1 MPRINLEYRN
11 SSLHEC
17 CKSVKSTLLGNT
29 DYGVTDKVAR
39 NIEKETGEV
48 MKHDVNVKILCDAL
62 NLSSKVRAVRA
73 VCRRID
79 FNLLSRKRIDFSLLT
94 YVWC

>member
-48 MKHDVNVKILCDAL
+48 MKHDVKISRRCARR
-62 NLSSKVRAVRA
+62 NLSS
-73 VCRRID
+73 
-79 FNLLSRKRIDFSLLT
+79 SPT
-94 YVWC
+94 Q